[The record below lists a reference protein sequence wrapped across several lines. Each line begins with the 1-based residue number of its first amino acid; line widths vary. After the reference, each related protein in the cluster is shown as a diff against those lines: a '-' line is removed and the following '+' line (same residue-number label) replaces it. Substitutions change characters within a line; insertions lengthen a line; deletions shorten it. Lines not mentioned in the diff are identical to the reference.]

1 MATGSVAACGAGQD
15 RKTVGTDQRM
25 RAPVAMVVTPPAALA
40 RCRRARLLRPICPRR
55 VPASRP
61 GRYILADGCGNE
73 AGITIARRR
82 CTLPAWSYQVV
93 TPISGSEPSS
103 RIIAWDGQRW
113 IIPTYAALTP
123 PTYQVHVLIQ
133 AQPVS
138 TSVAESPTERPRRL
152 SDVLLASAR
161 RRVADLGPVRWFGQS
176 GRLLLEP
183 TGASG
188 GEEAGHVVF
197 EFRRHQIDYEI
208 SLHAWASRD
217 RNRAIGDVRSPM
229 GSLATRYPTPS
240 QPCRPLSAP
249 QSDTA
254 NSRRR
259 RALNVRLWIRWGR
272 SPAPREDVD
281 RPAFE
286 QRRDRDAAGQIP

>member
-1 MATGSVAACGAGQD
+1 
-15 RKTVGTDQRM
+15 M
-25 RAPVAMVVTPPAALA
+25 RAPVAMVVTPPAALT

-61 GRYILADGCGNE
+61 GPYILADGCGNE
-73 AGITIARRR
+73 AGITIASQR

-93 TPISGSEPSS
+93 TPISGSAPSS
-103 RIIAWDGQRW
+103 RITVWDGQRW

-123 PTYQVHVLIQ
+123 PPYQVHVLIQ

-188 GEEAGHVVF
+188 GGEEAGHVVF
-197 EFRRHQIDYEI
+197 MFRQYQIDYEI
-208 SLHAWASRD
+208 SLHAWASRERIATGD
-217 RNRAIGDVRSPM
+217 RRREITDGQPGDALPHAVATLKAVVGSAIGHR
-229 GSLATRYPTPS
+229 
-240 QPCRPLSAP
+240 
-249 QSDTA
+249 
-254 NSRRR
+254 
-259 RALNVRLWIRWGR
+259 
-272 SPAPREDVD
+272 
-281 RPAFE
+281 
-286 QRRDRDAAGQIP
+286 